1 MSERDELTAMVNQQ
15 AERQF
20 RELMTPEAIER
31 ASMGEW
37 LPALWQ
43 QVEDAGWPSALV
55 AEAQGGVG
63 LPSGAAFDVVRLSG
77 YRGVPLPLAETMAGR
92 GLWTAAGGDPGLV
105 ADRPVL
111 LGVGAHVRAPALR
124 LDGGTSSLTGETG
137 SVAFGGAPGA
147 LLLVQAHRRDDAHAL
162 VLLDVQKLA
171 PRPVRALSFE
181 TPCAFSLGSVP
192 VPPDHCQPWDVRDQR
207 ALQAVG
213 AVLRSVQMVGAMQ
226 RCLALGLQYAQE
238 RVQFGRPISRFT
250 PVQDMLVEAAAEVSA
265 AVNAASLAV
274 DHWRPAPT
282 PDGVFAAAVAKSRC
296 GEAAGR
302 VAAFIH
308 QVHGAMGFT
317 QEHVL
322 HQFTRR
328 LWAWR
333 DEFGTEAYWN
343 HQIGARACA
352 ADGHSLWPMLT
363 AL

>member
-1 MSERDELTAMVNQQ
+1 MSERDELTAMVNEQ

-20 RELMTPEAIER
+20 RELLTPEAMEQ
-31 ASMGEW
+31 ASTGQW
-37 LPALWQ
+37 LPTLWQ
-43 QVEDAGWPSALV
+43 QMEDAGWPSALV
-55 AEAQGGVG
+55 AEGQGGVG
-63 LPSGAAFDVVRLSG
+63 LPSSAAFDFVRLSG
-77 YRGVPLPLAETMAGR
+77 HWGVPLPLAETMAGR
-92 GLWTAAGGDPGLV
+92 GLWTAVGGDPDLV

-111 LGVGAHVRAPALR
+111 LGVGAQMHAPALR
-124 LDGGTSSLTGETG
+124 LDGEPSLSGETG
-137 SVAFGGAPGA
+137 SVTFGDAPGA
-147 LLLVQAHRRDDAHAL
+147 LLLVQAHMRDDAHAL

-171 PRPVRALSFE
+171 PRSVRALSFE
-181 TPCAFSLGSVP
+181 AQCAFSLGSIP
-192 VPPDHCQPWDVRDQR
+192 VPTDYCQPWDVRDPR

-274 DHWRPAPT
+274 DHWRSAPT
-282 PDGVFAAAVAKSRC
+282 PEGVFAAAVAKSRC
-296 GEAAGR
+296 GEAAGK

-343 HQIGARACA
+343 HQIGTRVCA